1 MIVKRKNLENLPFQR
16 NLRSPRNLIVFS
28 NIIAIRLM
36 LMISCIYI
44 TSSILSNSNLIIVA
58 NASEHTAHLED
69 NANLLS
75 ESEES
80 KLQTKLAAYAVKSDL
95 DLVILTTDDL
105 DTKVEDDDDAIM
117 KYVTRYL
124 EDYIDE
130 HCDNGTFSEDVAI
143 LYFDS
148 TYRFLNIQG
157 YGSAETLLSDY
168 RIENILD
175 EISSYFREDDYYNAF
190 LNFGIQAKYY
200 ATLPDTNS
208 SNGNSSSNSGQNNT
222 LPNGSYGNDYY
233 HGSGTSSQN
242 SSDYAQKQFVENVV
256 YHTGLQLLAAAI
268 IGVIAVAIMAS
279 RSGGAVTTN
288 NRTYL
293 NEGNSGITAR
303 RDDYI
308 RTSVTK
314 VKRPEPN
321 TNHNTGANSNRSFRS
336 SGGGGISRGG
346 RSHSGGGRRV

>member
-1 MIVKRKNLENLPFQR
+1 MIVKTKNQR
-16 NLRSPRNLIVFS
+16 NLSVHRNSSFLRNFIG
-28 NIIAIRLM
+28 IRLM

-44 TSSILSNSNLIIVA
+44 TASILGLPNTIMAA
-58 NASEHTAHLED
+58 NASGHTAHIED

-75 ESEES
+75 GSEVS
-80 KLQTKLAAYAVKSDL
+80 KLQTKLATYAVNSDL
-95 DLVILTTDDL
+95 DFVILTTDDL
-105 DTKVEDDDDAIM
+105 DTKVMDDDDAIM
-117 KYVTRYL
+117 KYVTKYL

-148 TYRFLNIQG
+148 TYRWLNIQG
-157 YGSAETLLSDY
+157 YGSAETILNDN
-168 RIENILD
+168 RIEYVLD
-175 EISSYFREDDYYNAF
+175 DISEYFRENDYYSAF
-190 LNFGIQAKYY
+190 LNFGKQANYY
-200 ATLPDTNS
+200 ATLPAENS
-208 SNGNSSSNSGQNNT
+208 SNGSNSSNNGYNNT
-222 LPNGSYGNDYY
+222 SPNGSYGNDSYNG
-233 HGSGTSSQN
+233 HGTSSQN
-242 SSDYAQKQFVENVV
+242 SSDYAQKQFVENIV
-256 YHTGLQLLAAAI
+256 YNTGFQLLAAVI
-268 IGVIAVAIMAS
+268 IGVIVVAIMAS
-279 RSGGAVTTN
+279 RSGGSVTTN

-321 TNHNTGANSNRSFRS
+321 TNHNSNSNRGFRS
-336 SGGGGISRGG
+336 SGGGGVSSGG